1 MEGKQSKARVAMPTR
16 WDAADWAYLGE
27 VAQSIGKTRSD
38 FIRTAALNA
47 AKAIR
52 SLAPLYSVEGPQ
64 ATSQNTRIN
73 FSGSEGDI
81 KAAPGGRRAPV
92 RSRSDCGAK
101 DGPNEEIDDPKDE
114 NPTGGK
120 V

>member
-52 SLAPLYSVEGPQ
+52 SLSPSYSVEGPK

-73 FSGSEGDI
+73 FFGSEGDI
-81 KAAPGGRRAPV
+81 KAAAGGRRAPV
-92 RSRSDCGAK
+92 RSRSDCEAK
-101 DGPNEEIDDPKDE
+101 DAPDEEIDGQKPSGLTD
-114 NPTGGK
+114 GK

>member
-1 MEGKQSKARVAMPTR
+1 MEARKQKQATPKPMR
-16 WDAADWAYLGE
+16 WNDADWARLAE
-27 VAQSIGKTRSD
+27 VARSVGLSRSEFVRRAAIG
-38 FIRTAALNA
+38 A
-47 AKAIR
+47 AKALEIGFN
-52 SLAPLYSVEGPQ
+52 PYYVEGPK
-64 ATSQNTRIN
+64 ATSHNTRIN